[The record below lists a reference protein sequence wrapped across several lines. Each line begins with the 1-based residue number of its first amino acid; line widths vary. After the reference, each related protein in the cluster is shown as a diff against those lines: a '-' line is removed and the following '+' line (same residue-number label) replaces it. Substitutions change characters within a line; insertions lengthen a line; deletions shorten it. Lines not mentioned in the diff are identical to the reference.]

1 MEPALDRF
9 KNMAELVILV
19 ASFLDRDDLASFRLT
34 CHSNNASCIPFFYRD
49 VKLNIR
55 LECWTTEGILGLA
68 RHPSCVRSLKTD
80 EDSCFLYYA
89 SLVKVLTETAPP
101 SDNTTS
107 QIDTST
113 SLLHLT
119 SSTALDSI
127 LPKNLLDTLCDKRC
141 IPAVLS

>member
-1 MEPALDRF
+1 MEPALVRF

-34 CHSNNASCIPFFYRD
+34 CHSNNASCIPFYRD

-68 RHPSCVRSLKTD
+68 RHLSYVRSLKTD
-80 EDSCFLYYA
+80 GGACFLYYA

-119 SSTALDSI
+119 SPTALDSI
-127 LPKNLLDTLCDKRC
+127 LPKNLLDTL
-141 IPAVLS
+141 